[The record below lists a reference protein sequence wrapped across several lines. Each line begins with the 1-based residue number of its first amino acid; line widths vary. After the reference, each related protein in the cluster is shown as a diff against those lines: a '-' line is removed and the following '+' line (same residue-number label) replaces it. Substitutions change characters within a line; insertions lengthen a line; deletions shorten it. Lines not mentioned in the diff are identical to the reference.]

1 MSKNLMCVE
10 MIFDFS
16 IDEDWKDKN
25 PWQDPVSLKILD
37 NIESNISNLREIIGA
52 KECTVNNV
60 WRSKIK
66 KKDKYE
72 NI

>member
-1 MSKNLMCVE
+1 MLKL
-10 MIFDFS
+10 DGL
-16 IDEDWKDKN
+16 DKT
-25 PWQDPVSLKILD
+25 KLD
-37 NIESNISNLREIIGA
+37 NIESNISNLLEIIGA

>member
-1 MSKNLMCVE
+1 M
-10 MIFDFS
+10 FDFK
-16 IDEDWKDKN
+16 IDQDWKDKN

-37 NIESNISNLREIIGA
+37 NIESNISTLRQIIDA
-52 KECTVNNV
+52 DECTINNV